1 MIHAVT
7 IDVECTRAKGVQ
19 FSFFQ
24 AHPNH
29 ILPSLYLMD
38 SMMKNLGGE
47 YLELFS
53 KNIVALFCRSFEKLV
68 CLNFPIEFVSNDID
82 VNT

>member
-1 MIHAVT
+1 MIRAVT
-7 IDVECTRAKGVQ
+7 IDVECTRAKGIQ

-68 CLNFPIEFVSNDID
+68 CLNFPIEFVRND